1 MSLYTTI
8 VNNGMKILIKR
19 ITIIKIIKKYKLIK
33 IANNIRNDRIVG

>member
-8 VNNGMKILIKR
+8 VNNGMKILIKK
-19 ITIIKIIKKYKLIK
+19 ITIIKIIKNHKLIK

>member
-19 ITIIKIIKKYKLIK
+19 ITIIKIIKKHKLIK